1 MEAVMLFKR
10 VSLIQKD
17 PATSRSHVICIVYSH
32 LSLSQEENKNNTDQV
47 LGSNTADI

>member
-10 VSLIQKD
+10 VSLIQKG
-17 PATSRSHVICIVYSH
+17 PATSRSHVMCIVYSH
-32 LSLSQEENKNNTDQV
+32 LPLSQEENKNIDQV